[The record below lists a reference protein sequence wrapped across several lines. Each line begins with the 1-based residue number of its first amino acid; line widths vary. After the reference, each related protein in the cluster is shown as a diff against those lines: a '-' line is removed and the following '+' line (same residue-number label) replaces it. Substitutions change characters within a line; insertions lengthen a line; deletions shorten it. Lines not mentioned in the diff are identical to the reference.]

1 MRNDMSIRN
10 NDKYLAQLQEC
21 CDMAL
26 QMVNA
31 NDLWGLKHTV
41 QTMKNN
47 YDTYMPKYVDSQLG
61 EILAHAADCGKTQ
74 CVAYLLSVDADAL
87 WNDSNALM
95 RAAMNGR
102 EECVKLLIRYSDPC
116 SNAGGAL
123 AAAASSGSPECVKLL
138 IPVSGGAF
146 SNNIALVR
154 AAGFGHIECVRLL
167 LPVSNP
173 HTRNSGALYEAINNG
188 HLEIAD
194 VLWPVSNPLDILEF
208 YSDGKVVDYIQQR
221 MAEEQRERIKQTV
234 TPSCI
239 SSVRK
244 M

>member
-1 MRNDMSIRN
+1 MSTRN

-21 CDMAL
+21 CDVAL

-31 NDLWGLKHTV
+31 NDLMGLRYTV

-47 YDTYMPKYVDSQLG
+47 YSTHIPKYVDSQLG
-61 EILAHAADCGKTQ
+61 EILAHAADCGNTQ
-74 CVAYLLSVDADAL
+74 CVAYLLSADANAL
-87 WNDSNALM
+87 WNDSNALR

-102 EECVKLLIRYSDPC
+102 EGCVKLLIPYSDPC

-123 AAAASSGSPECVKLL
+123 AAAATSGSLECVKLL
-138 IPVSGGAF
+138 IPVSGGMF

-154 AAGFGHIECVRLL
+154 AAMVGHIECVKVLI
-167 LPVSNP
+167 PVSNP

-188 HLEIAD
+188 YLVIAD
-194 VLWPVSNPLDILEF
+194 VLWPVSNPLDILEI

-221 MAEEQRERIKQTV
+221 MAEEQRQRIEQTV
-234 TPSCI
+234 TTSCI